1 MISCFFRQSKVELSE
16 VTQAQLV
23 VYDHERDFLPM
34 VYAHCD
40 YSLEISR
47 GTEVTYN
54 FPGLERQLIETFVR
68 GKPSIDVKVGADS
81 HGMAILY
88 LMRPCDQPAGQ

>member
-1 MISCFFRQSKVELSE
+1 MAVSE

-23 VYDHERDFLPM
+23 AYDHERDFLPM

-40 YSLEISR
+40 YSLEIGR
-47 GTEVTYN
+47 GAEVTYN

-68 GKPSIDVKVGADS
+68 GKPSIDVKVGAVS
-81 HGMAILY
+81 HSIAIFY
-88 LMRPCDQPAGQ
+88 LMKPCDQPAVQ